1 MFFFFKLLRKIIRLP
16 SVEIN
21 IFRIIRLLL
30 RKAKQR
36 NETWAKIYDYLDIS
50 YIFAYYVNLHY

>member
-30 RKAKQR
+30 RKAKQKD
-36 NETWAKIYDYLDIS
+36 ET
-50 YIFAYYVNLHY
+50 